1 MKLGFF
7 TAALPG
13 NTLGQAAK
21 WGAESGFQAIEIAC
35 WPLEKATR
43 RYAGVTHIDVTSLDQ
58 ARAKEIRAMLDVC
71 GLIISSL
78 GYYPNP
84 LHPDAEHRET
94 VIGHLKKVIEGAALL
109 EVPIVGTFV
118 GKDKNKTVPQNLEDY
133 ARIWPPIVKF
143 ARDHGVKI
151 AIENCP
157 MIFSY
162 DEWPGGNNLASTP
175 AIWRK
180 MWEIIPDDNFGLNLD
195 PSHLILQMIDYERV
209 IREFSS
215 KIFHVHAKDQ
225 HIDCEGLYNN
235 GVLSQ
240 GMGWQVPRLP
250 GLGDM
255 DWARFFAALTAA
267 RYDDVVSI
275 EHEDRVFEGNEDLI
289 KRGFYLSP
297 THPSPI
303 RWEGVSLSDVIKSGC
318 YLNIKLEGDHE

>member
-7 TAALPG
+7 TAALPD
-13 NTLGQAAK
+13 NTLEQAAK

-43 RYAGVTHIDVTSLDQ
+43 RYAGVSHIDVTTLDKTK
-58 ARAKEIRAMLDVC
+58 AKEIRKMLD
-71 GLIISSL
+71 GLGLQISSL

-84 LHPDAEHRET
+84 LHPEADHRET
-94 VIGHLKKVIEGAALL
+94 VISHLKKVIEGAALL
-109 EVPIVGTFV
+109 EVPIIGTFI
-118 GKDKNKTVPQNLEDY
+118 GKDKNKTVPQNLEEY
-133 ARIWPPIVKF
+133 AKVWPPIVKF
-143 ARDHGVKI
+143 AKEHDIKI

-157 MIFSY
+157 MIFSL
-162 DEWPGGNNLASTP
+162 DEWPGGNNLASAP

-215 KIFHVHAKDQ
+215 KLFHVHAKDL
-225 HIDCEGLYNN
+225 HIDDEGLYNN

-250 GLGDM
+250 GRGDV
-255 DWARFFAALTAA
+255 DWKKFFATLADVG
-267 RYDDVVSI
+267 YDYVVSI
-275 EHEDRVFEGNEDLI
+275 EHEDREYEGDEELV
-289 KRGFYLSP
+289 KRGFYLSRDALKP
-297 THPSPI
+297 YMH
-303 RWEGVSLSDVIKSGC
+303 
-318 YLNIKLEGDHE
+318 

>member
-13 NTLGQAAK
+13 NTLEQAAK

-43 RYAGVTHIDVTSLDQ
+43 RYAGVTHINVTELDQ
-58 ARAKEIRAMLDVC
+58 AQAKGIRNMLDGC
-71 GLIISSL
+71 NLTISSL

-84 LHPDAEHRET
+84 LHPEADHRET
-94 VIGHLKKVIEGAALL
+94 VIAHLKKVIEAAALL
-109 EVPIVGTFV
+109 EVPIVGTFI

-133 ARIWPPIVKF
+133 AKIWPPIVKF
-143 ARDHGVKI
+143 AKDRGIKI

-180 MWEIIPDDNFGLNLD
+180 MWEIISDDNFGLNLD

-215 KIFHVHAKDQ
+215 KIFHVHAKDL
-225 HIDCEGLYNN
+225 HIDREGIYNN

-255 DWARFFAALTAA
+255 DWAKFFAALTAA
-267 RYDDVVSI
+267 RYDYVVSI
-275 EHEDRVFEGNEDLI
+275 EHEDRVYEGDEELV
-289 KRGFYLSP
+289 KRGFYLS
-297 THPSPI
+297 
-303 RWEGVSLSDVIKSGC
+303 RDVLKPFI
-318 YLNIKLEGDHE
+318 H

>member
-1 MKLGFF
+1 MKSILEESQMKLGFF
-7 TAALPG
+7 TAALPDS
-13 NTLGQAAK
+13 TLEQAAQ

-35 WPLEKATR
+35 WPLEKAAR
-43 RYAGVTHIDVTSLDQ
+43 RYAGVTHIDVTDLDKTK
-58 ARAKEIRAMLDVC
+58 AKEICNMLDGY
-71 GLIISSL
+71 GLQISSL

-84 LHPDAEHRET
+84 LHPEADHRET
-94 VIGHLKKVIEGAALL
+94 VIAHLKKVIEGAALL
-109 EVPIVGTFV
+109 DVPIVGTFI

-133 ARIWPPIVKF
+133 AKIWPPIVKF
-143 ARDHGVKI
+143 ANDHGVKI

-175 AIWRK
+175 AIWHR

-215 KIFHVHAKDQ
+215 KIFHVHAKDL
-225 HIDCEGLYNN
+225 HIDRDGLYNN

-255 DWARFFAALTAA
+255 DWAKFFAALTAA
-267 RYDDVVSI
+267 RYDYVVSI
-275 EHEDRVFEGNEDLI
+275 EHEDRVFEGDEELV
-289 KRGFYLSP
+289 KRGFYLS
-297 THPSPI
+297 
-303 RWEGVSLSDVIKSGC
+303 RDVLKPFI
-318 YLNIKLEGDHE
+318 H

>member
-7 TAALPG
+7 TVALPD
-13 NTLGQAAK
+13 NTLEQAAK

-35 WPLEKATR
+35 WPLEKAAR
-43 RYAGVTHIDVTSLDQ
+43 RYAGVTHIDVTDLDKPK
-58 ARAKEIRAMLDVC
+58 AKEICDMLDGY
-71 GLIISSL
+71 GLQISSL

-84 LHPDAEHRET
+84 LHPEADHRET
-94 VIGHLKKVIEGAALL
+94 VIAHLMKVIEAAALL
-109 EVPIVGTFV
+109 EVPIVGTFI
-118 GKDKNKTVPQNLEDY
+118 GKDKNKTVPQNLEGY
-133 ARIWPPIVKF
+133 AKIWPPIVKF
-143 ARDHGVKI
+143 AKDHGVKI

-209 IREFSS
+209 IHEFSG
-215 KIFHVHAKDQ
+215 KIFHVHAKDL
-225 HIDCEGLYNN
+225 HIDREGLYNN

-250 GLGDM
+250 GLGDV
-255 DWARFFAALTAA
+255 DWQKFFAALTAA
-267 RYDDVVSI
+267 RYDYVVSI
-275 EHEDRVFEGNEDLI
+275 EHEDRVFEGAEELV
-289 KRGFYLSP
+289 KRGFYLSRDILKP
-297 THPSPI
+297 FIH
-303 RWEGVSLSDVIKSGC
+303 
-318 YLNIKLEGDHE
+318 

>member
-1 MKLGFF
+1 MKLGFL
-7 TAALPG
+7 TAAFPDS
-13 NTLGQAAK
+13 TLEQAAK

-35 WPLEKATR
+35 WPVGKATR
-43 RYAGVTHIDVTSLDQ
+43 RYAGVTHIDVNALDK
-58 ARAKEIRAMLDVC
+58 AKAKEIRKMLDGY
-71 GLIISSL
+71 GLPISSL
-78 GYYPNP
+78 AYYPNP

-94 VIGHLKKVIEGAALL
+94 VISHLKKVIEAAALL
-109 EVPIVGTFV
+109 ETPVVGTFV

-133 ARIWPPIVKF
+133 AKIWPPIVKF
-143 ARDHGVKI
+143 AKERGIKI

-157 MIFSY
+157 MIFSL

-209 IREFSS
+209 LREFGS
-215 KIFHVHAKDQ
+215 KIFHVHAKDL
-225 HIDCEGLYNN
+225 HIDREGLYNH

-255 DWARFFAALTAA
+255 DWAKFFAALTAA
-267 RYDDVVSI
+267 RYDYVVSI
-275 EHEDRVFEGNEDLI
+275 EHEDRVFEGDEDLV
-289 KRGFYLSP
+289 KRGFYLSRDILKP
-297 THPSPI
+297 FIH
-303 RWEGVSLSDVIKSGC
+303 
-318 YLNIKLEGDHE
+318 